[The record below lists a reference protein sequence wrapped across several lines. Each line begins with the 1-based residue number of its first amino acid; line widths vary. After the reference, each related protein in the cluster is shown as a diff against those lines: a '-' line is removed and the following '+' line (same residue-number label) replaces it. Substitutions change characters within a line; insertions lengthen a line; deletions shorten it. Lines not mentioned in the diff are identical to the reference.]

1 MEIKCESCGNTN
13 WKIKLHEMRIMGQSV
28 VYSALECEGCGAVYP
43 LQDLGKNTSKE
54 TIASMLKS

>member
-1 MEIKCESCGNTN
+1 MEIKCESCGNSN
-13 WKIKLHEMRIMGQSV
+13 WKLKLHEMRVMGQSV

-54 TIASMLKS
+54 AIASMLKS